1 MVQARGS
8 SPVENVVWVAQSAGA
23 GPMTRGWRSSEP
35 TFMGTY
41 YREEEHALGEL
52 LEGMTLA
59 SNRFAVTIPT
69 APIST

>member
-23 GPMTRGWRSSEP
+23 GPMTRGSEP